1 MPTVFRF
8 LVSLLIIVAVF
19 AAIVIYLGNFVE
31 PNTRE
36 MTIRLPPSR
45 LDPKPVATP
54 TPTPP
59 PAPPADAVEGDSVAG
74 TGSPSP

>member
-45 LDPKPVATP
+45 LDPKPVAP
-54 TPTPP
+54 PAPP
-59 PAPPADAVEGDSVAG
+59 PASPADAVEGDSVAG
-74 TGSPSP
+74 TGAPSP

>member
-19 AAIVIYLGNFVE
+19 AAIVVYLGNFVE

-45 LDPKPVATP
+45 LDPRPVA
-54 TPTPP
+54 P
-59 PAPPADAVEGDSVAG
+59 PAPPPTPPADTVEGDSVAG

>member
-45 LDPKPVATP
+45 LDPRPVA
-54 TPTPP
+54 P
-59 PAPPADAVEGDSVAG
+59 PAPPPTPPVEAVEGDSVAG
-74 TGSPSP
+74 TGAPSP

>member
-8 LVSLLIIVAVF
+8 LVSLVFIVAVF
-19 AAIVIYLGNFVE
+19 AAIVFYLGNFVE

-45 LDPKPVATP
+45 LDPKPVPAP
-54 TPTPP
+54 APP
-59 PAPPADAVEGDSVAG
+59 PAPADVEGDAVAG
-74 TGSPSP
+74 TGAPSP

>member
-19 AAIVIYLGNFVE
+19 AAIVVYLGNFVE

-45 LDPKPVATP
+45 LDPRPVA
-54 TPTPP
+54 P
-59 PAPPADAVEGDSVAG
+59 PAPPPTPADAVEGDSVAG

>member
-8 LVSLLIIVAVF
+8 LVSLVFIVAVF
-19 AAIVIYLGNFVE
+19 AAIVFSLGNFVE

-45 LDPKPVATP
+45 LDPKPVPAP
-54 TPTPP
+54 APP
-59 PAPPADAVEGDSVAG
+59 PAPADVEGDAVAG
-74 TGSPSP
+74 TGSTGP

>member
-8 LVSLLIIVAVF
+8 LVSLVIIVAVF
-19 AAIVIYLGNFVE
+19 AAIVFYLGNFVQ

-45 LDPKPVATP
+45 LDPKPVAS
-54 TPTPP
+54 PTPP
-59 PAPPADAVEGDSVAG
+59 PTAPADAIESDSVAG
-74 TGSPSP
+74 AGSSSP

>member
-8 LVSLLIIVAVF
+8 LVSLVIIVAVF
-19 AAIVIYLGNFVE
+19 AAIVFYLGNFVE

-45 LDPKPVATP
+45 LDPKPVA
-54 TPTPP
+54 P
-59 PAPPADAVEGDSVAG
+59 PAPPPTPPAVESDSVAG